1 MLRIMLYLFF
11 LFTLSCRQNTNVI
24 IIQNKGS
31 DTLVNLAQAWAEEYK
46 NVNPQVALAVS
57 GGGSG
62 TGIAA
67 LINGTVDIANS
78 SRAIKEE
85 ERLEARKNTGNDV
98 KEFIVGMDALAVFIH
113 PSNPLQGLT
122 IDEVACIY
130 GEGGTCI
137 YWHDIRGTNVPGCK
151 DNKIIRVSRQS
162 NSGTYQYFRESI
174 LGKKRDLKLGSMDLN
189 GSRESIDLVEK
200 TPCAIGY
207 SGMGYLNPRVR
218 AVCIQKDSQSD
229 CIHPTVKTAMNKSYP
244 ISRELYMYTSG
255 HPSEMVKAYLD
266 WTQSDKA
273 KEITIKA
280 GYVPAP
286 KGHYG
291 N

>member
-1 MLRIMLYLFF
+1 MMEKLLLVLITFVVSACSQKSD
-11 LFTLSCRQNTNVI
+11 TV

-31 DTLVNLAQAWAEEYK
+31 DTLVNLAQAWAEQYK
-46 NVNPQVALAVS
+46 NVNPKVALAVS

-78 SRAIKEE
+78 SRAIKPE
-85 ERLEARKNTGNDV
+85 ERDEAKKNTGNDV

-113 PSNPLQGLT
+113 PSNPISGLSLE
-122 IDEVACIY
+122 EVACIY
-130 GEGGTCI
+130 GEGGKCTH
-137 YWHDIRGTNVPGCK
+137 WSDIRGTVVPGCK

-162 NSGTYQYFRESI
+162 NSGTYQYFREAI
-174 LGKKRDLKLGSMDLN
+174 LGKKKDLKLGSMDLN

-218 AVCIQKDSQSD
+218 AVCIKKLPTLIALNQLSKRLWINPIPFQENSICILQVIHQKWFR
-229 CIHPTVKTAMNKSYP
+229 P
-244 ISRELYMYTSG
+244 I
-255 HPSEMVKAYLD
+255 
-266 WTQSDKA
+266 
-273 KEITIKA
+273 
-280 GYVPAP
+280 
-286 KGHYG
+286 
-291 N
+291 

>member
-1 MLRIMLYLFF
+1 MRGIVLI
-11 LFTLSCRQNTNVI
+11 LSVVI
-24 IIQNKGS
+24 FGCTQKSDVLIIQNKGS

-46 NVNPQVALAVS
+46 NINPKAALAVS

-85 ERLEARKNTGNDV
+85 ERQEAIKNNGVDV
-98 KEFIVGMDALAVFIH
+98 KEFIVGMDALAVFVH
-113 PSNPLQGLT
+113 PANPLQGMTLE
-122 IDEVACIY
+122 EVACIY
-130 GEGGTCI
+130 GEGGNCT
-137 YWHDIRGTNVPGCK
+137 YWHDVRGTVVPGCK

-162 NSGTYQYFRESI
+162 NSGTYQYFREAI

-207 SGMGYLNPRVR
+207 SGMGYLNPHVK
-218 AVCIQKDSQSD
+218 ALCIK
-229 CIHPTVKTAMNKSYP
+229 KTADAPCIAPTMVTAMDKSYP

-255 HPSEMVKAYLD
+255 KPSPEVQAYLD
-266 WTQSDKA
+266 WTQSEKA
-273 KEITIKA
+273 HEITIKA

-286 KGHYG
+286 KE
-291 N
+291 

>member
-1 MLRIMLYLFF
+1 MRGIGFIL
-11 LFTLSCRQNTNVI
+11 LSLLLNACSQKSDVL

-46 NVNPQVALAVS
+46 NVNPKVALAVS

-67 LINGTVDIANS
+67 MINGTVDIANS
-78 SRAIKEE
+78 SRAMKQE
-85 ERLEARKNTGNDV
+85 EREEAKKNNGEDV
-98 KEFIVGMDALAVFIH
+98 KEFIVGMDALAVFVH
-113 PSNPLQGLT
+113 PSNPITGMTLE
-122 IDEVACIY
+122 EVACIY
-130 GEGGTCI
+130 GEGGTCK
-137 YWHDIRGTNVPGCK
+137 YWHDIRGIQVKGCK

-162 NSGTYQYFRESI
+162 NSGTYQYFREAI

-189 GSRESIDLVEK
+189 GSKESIDLVEK

-207 SGMGYLNPRVR
+207 SGMGYLNKHVKAICISKSSDAP
-218 AVCIQKDSQSD
+218 CIQ
-229 CIHPTVKTAMNKSYP
+229 PTVQTAIDKTYP
-244 ISRELYMYTSG
+244 ISRELYMYTTG
-255 HPSEMVKAYLD
+255 TPSPEVQAYLD

-273 KEITIKA
+273 HAITIKA

-286 KGHYG
+286 KR
-291 N
+291 

>member
-1 MLRIMLYLFF
+1 MFRILPTLLLF
-11 LFTLSCRQNTNVI
+11 LISACSNDEKIL

-46 NVNPQVALAVS
+46 KVNQSVAIAVS

-78 SRAIKEE
+78 SRAMKPE
-85 ERLEARKNTGNDV
+85 EREEARKNNGMEV
-98 KEFIVGMDALAVFIH
+98 REFIVGMDALAVFVH

-122 IDEVACIY
+122 IEEVACIY
-130 GEGGTCI
+130 GEGGKCTH
-137 YWHDIRGTNVPGCK
+137 WGDIRGTVVPGCK
-151 DNKIIRVSRQS
+151 SNKIIRVSRQS
-162 NSGTYQYFRESI
+162 NSGTYQYFREAI

-200 TPCAIGY
+200 TPCSIGY
-207 SGMGYLNPRVR
+207 SGMGYLNEHVR
-218 AVCIQKDSQSD
+218 SLCIRKDNSSE
-229 CIHPTVKTAMNKSYP
+229 CIFPTIKTAMDKSYP

-255 HPSEMVKAYLD
+255 APSKEVENYLN
-266 WTQSDKA
+266 WTQSERA
-273 KEITIKA
+273 HEITIKA

-286 KGHYG
+286 KKSL
-291 N
+291 

>member
-1 MLRIMLYLFF
+1 MRNILFLIFIMMGC
-11 LFTLSCRQNTNVI
+11 SKRENVL

-46 NVNPQVALAVS
+46 KVHPQVAIAVS

-78 SRAIKEE
+78 SRAMKDEE
-85 ERLEARKNTGNDV
+85 KAEALKNNGKDV
-98 KEFIVGMDALAVFIH
+98 SEFIVGMDALAVFVH
-113 PSNPLQGLT
+113 PANPLQGLT
-122 IDEVACIY
+122 LEEVACIY
-130 GEGGTCI
+130 GEGGKCN
-137 YWHDIRGTNVPGCK
+137 YWSDLRGTVVPGCQG
-151 DNKIIRVSRQS
+151 NKIIRVSRQS
-162 NSGTYQYFRESI
+162 NSGTYQYFREAI

-207 SGMGYLNPRVR
+207 SGMGYLSKHVKSL
-218 AVCIQKDSQSD
+218 CISMTSDAD
-229 CIHPTVKTAMNKSYP
+229 CIFPNLQTAMDKSYP

-255 HPSEMVKAYLD
+255 EPSEEVKTYMN
-266 WTQSDKA
+266 WTQSEEA
-273 KEITIKA
+273 KKITINS

-286 KGHYG
+286 KR
-291 N
+291 

>member
-1 MLRIMLYLFF
+1 MRCVF
-11 LFTLSCRQNTNVI
+11 LFIFLFVGCSKRQNVL

-46 NVNPQVALAVS
+46 KVSPKVAVAVS

-78 SRAIKEE
+78 SRAMKEE
-85 ERLEARKNTGNDV
+85 ERVEALKNNGKKVN
-98 KEFIVGMDALAVFIH
+98 EFVVGMDALAVFIH
-113 PSNPLQGLT
+113 PANPLVGLS
-122 IDEVACIY
+122 IEEVACIY
-130 GEGGTCI
+130 GEGGTCTH
-137 YWHDIRGTNVPGCK
+137 WSDVRGTVVPGCK

-162 NSGTYQYFRESI
+162 NSGTYQYFREAI

-207 SGMGYLNPRVR
+207 SGMGYLSKLVKSL
-218 AVCIQKDSQSD
+218 CISKSADAK
-229 CIHPTVKTAMNKSYP
+229 CIFPNLETAMDKSYP
-244 ISRELYMYTSG
+244 ISRELYMYTAG
-255 HPSEMVKAYLD
+255 EPSIAVQNYMSWIE
-266 WTQSDKA
+266 SEEA
-273 KEITIKA
+273 KKITINS

-286 KGHYG
+286 KR
-291 N
+291 

>member
-1 MLRIMLYLFF
+1 MRCLFLTIF
-11 LFTLSCRQNTNVI
+11 ILMSCSKQKQVL

-46 NVNPQVALAVS
+46 KVHPQVAIAVS

-78 SRAIKEE
+78 SRAMKEE
-85 ERLEARKNTGNDV
+85 ERAEALKNNG
-98 KEFIVGMDALAVFIH
+98 KEVSEFVVGMDALAVFVH
-113 PSNPLQGLT
+113 PKNPVVGLSLE
-122 IDEVACIY
+122 EVACIY
-130 GEGGTCI
+130 GEGGKCTH
-137 YWHDIRGTNVPGCK
+137 WNDIRGIVVPGCQG
-151 DNKIIRVSRQS
+151 NKIIRVSRQS
-162 NSGTYQYFRESI
+162 NSGTYQYFREAI
-174 LGKKRDLKLGSMDLN
+174 LGKKKDLKLGSMDLN

-207 SGMGYLNPRVR
+207 SGMGYLSKHVKS
-218 AVCIQKDSQSD
+218 VCIS
-229 CIHPTVKTAMNKSYP
+229 KTADGKCIFPNLESAMDKSYP

-255 HPSEMVKAYLD
+255 QPSDEVKAYMA
-266 WTQSDKA
+266 WTQSDEA
-273 KEITIKA
+273 KKITISS

-286 KGHYG
+286 KR
-291 N
+291 

>member
-1 MLRIMLYLFF
+1 MRAAILLIFIFM
-11 LFTLSCRQNTNVI
+11 SCSKQNDVL

-46 NVNPQVALAVS
+46 KVQPKVAIAVS

-78 SRAIKEE
+78 SRAMKDE
-85 ERLEARKNTGNDV
+85 ERADALKNNG
-98 KEFIVGMDALAVFIH
+98 KEVNEFVVGMDALAVFVH
-113 PSNPLQGLT
+113 PANPLTGLT
-122 IDEVACIY
+122 IEEVACIY
-130 GEGGTCI
+130 GEGGKCTH
-137 YWHDIRGTNVPGCK
+137 WSDIRGTIVPGCQG
-151 DNKIIRVSRQS
+151 NKIIRVSRQS
-162 NSGTYQYFRESI
+162 NSGTYQYFREAI

-207 SGMGYLNPRVR
+207 SGMGYLSKNVR
-218 AVCIQKDSQSD
+218 SLCIAKTSD
-229 CIHPTVKTAMNKSYP
+229 AKCIFPNLETAMDKSYP

-255 HPSEMVKAYLD
+255 EPSQEVKIYME
-266 WTQSDKA
+266 WTQSEEA
-273 KEITIKA
+273 KKITINS

-286 KGHYG
+286 KR
-291 N
+291 

>member
-1 MLRIMLYLFF
+1 MLFILA
-11 LFTLSCRQNTNVI
+11 SCSKQTDVL

-46 NVNPQVALAVS
+46 KVNQKVAIAVS

-78 SRAIKEE
+78 SRAMKDEEREEAKNNSGKTIKEF
-85 ERLEARKNTGNDV
+85 V
-98 KEFIVGMDALAVFIH
+98 VGMDALAVFIH
-113 PSNPLQGLT
+113 PKNPIVGLSLEE
-122 IDEVACIY
+122 IACVY
-130 GEGGTCI
+130 GVGGTCTL
-137 YWHDIRGTNVPGCK
+137 WSDIRGTVVPGCQG
-151 DNKIIRVSRQS
+151 NKIIRVSRQS
-162 NSGTYQYFRESI
+162 NSGTYQYFREAV

-207 SGMGYLNPRVR
+207 SGMGYITKHIK
-218 AVCIQKDSQSD
+218 AVCISKTADSE
-229 CIHPTVKTAMNKSYP
+229 CIHPVLKTAVDKSYP

-255 HPSEMVKAYLD
+255 EPSAEVRAYMD
-266 WTQSDKA
+266 WTQSEEAQK
-273 KEITIKA
+273 ITIKA

-286 KGHYG
+286 KR
-291 N
+291 

>member
-1 MLRIMLYLFF
+1 MRIFF
-11 LFTLSCRQNTNVI
+11 ILAFAILASCSDSKHTL

-46 NVNPQVALAVS
+46 KIHPDVAIAVS

-62 TGIAA
+62 TGLAA

-78 SRAIKEE
+78 SRAMKDEEKEE
-85 ERLEARKNTGNDV
+85 ALKNNGKQI

-113 PSNPLQGLT
+113 PQNPIQGLSLE
-122 IDEVACIY
+122 EVACIY
-130 GEGGTCI
+130 GEGGKCTK
-137 YWHDIRGTNVPGCK
+137 WSDIRGTVVPGCQG
-151 DNKIIRVSRQS
+151 NKIIRVSRQS
-162 NSGTYQYFRESI
+162 NSGTYQYFREAI

-207 SGMGYLNPRVR
+207 SGMGYLSKHVK
-218 AVCIQKDSQSD
+218 AVCISKTADGE
-229 CIHPTVKTAMNKSYP
+229 CISPTLETAMNKTYP

-255 HPSEMVKAYLD
+255 DPSAEVKVYME
-266 WTQSDKA
+266 WTQSEVARK
-273 KEITIKA
+273 ITINS

-286 KGHYG
+286 KG
-291 N
+291 